1 MTMEEP
7 ARHLLFHGAI
17 ILLLALL
24 AGIPYGRA
32 ILKKEAESHIFA
44 WRVAHSAL
52 TIGAILMFALVPIL
66 SLLNVDLKV
75 MWSIAMLFI
84 VSGYAF
90 SFALYLGPAVGHR
103 GLSYRGPLPAK
114 LVYFGNSI
122 GALTSLLGGFILLYA
137 AWKTL

>member
-1 MTMEEP
+1 MEEP
-7 ARHLLFHGAI
+7 ARHLLFHGVI

-32 ILKKEAESHIFA
+32 ILKKEANSIIFA

-52 TIGAILMFALVPIL
+52 SMGAILMFSLVSIL
-66 SLLNVDLKV
+66 PLLNVDLIIKWYIV
-75 MWSIAMLFI
+75 VLFI

-90 SFALYLGPAVGHR
+90 SFALYLGPNVGHR
-103 GLSYRGPLPAK
+103 GLIYRGPFLAK
-114 LVYFGNSI
+114 SVYLGNSI
-122 GALTSLLGGFILLYA
+122 GALTSLLGAFILLFA